1 MNCSYYSY
9 CVHYLSLISFC
20 CLVGLLRPLLTI
32 CCLYLYLSFC
42 AMFPM
47 KLDGSRSLDD
57 CLLKDSQCLSN
68 NSTSWLF
75 TQTVQNLM
83 GKDSVSKLIFE
94 RELGFQLKVLWPNAS
109 YATENFYFS
118 VPQSISVFTKYVHRM
133 LKYFLIWVSTK
144 NSILIIELDKL
155 CWVLQTHLDVNWR
168 SIQMVLSGLGPG
180 WPL

>member
-1 MNCSYYSY
+1 
-9 CVHYLSLISFC
+9 
-20 CLVGLLRPLLTI
+20 
-32 CCLYLYLSFC
+32 
-42 AMFPM
+42 
-47 KLDGSRSLDD
+47 
-57 CLLKDSQCLSN
+57 
-68 NSTSWLF
+68 
-75 TQTVQNLM
+75 M

-144 NSILIIELDKL
+144 NSILITELDKL
-155 CWVLQTHLDVNWR
+155 RWVLQTQVDVNWR